1 MHPNLR
7 MTPGQLIPEART
19 MQNASRGPK
28 AKEKVNQ
35 NSPQVTAIETW
46 MVNPCPL
53 ASCLRHSQCRGCKH
67 AWIHTCFSCAIVASF
82 LAATK
87 QNPRQKHDMLLT
99 FENQKEKSGQRWK
112 IVDPGTHVRP
122 PHIEQL
128 WNASGPVSC
137 GLYVSLR
144 IIV

>member
-1 MHPNLR
+1 MMQAR
-7 MTPGQLIPEART
+7 MDEIHSKTVSYSNSEGKETCSDIVKQHYLLVPIAQLI
-19 MQNASRGPK
+19 
-28 AKEKVNQ
+28 
-35 NSPQVTAIETW
+35 
-46 MVNPCPL
+46 
-53 ASCLRHSQCRGCKH
+53 
-67 AWIHTCFSCAIVASF
+67 CFSCAIVASF

-128 WNASGPVSC
+128 WNVSGPVSS
-137 GLYVSLR
+137 GT
-144 IIV
+144 IH